1 MQDRIAR
8 FIDQLARFTPPAY
21 VFNQYSYDF
30 PENAARRHN
39 LGLYLARMAEAQPII
54 LLVAE
59 APGYR
64 GMRLTGVPFTSPSLV
79 REGINDFKLF
89 GEERGY
95 MLPAEYP
102 HIRKE
107 QSGTIVWQTLR
118 DAESLPLIW
127 NAFPFHPHLPGKPL
141 SNRTPTAKEL
151 AMGLPFL
158 QELIAL
164 FGIEEV
170 VAIGNKAFDSLTQLG
185 FACEKVRHPAQSGKN
200 QFVEGICRILGA
212 DRG

>member
-1 MQDRIAR
+1 MSDSITA
-8 FIDQLARFTPPAY
+8 FIDSLARTEPPAN

-30 PENAARRHN
+30 LENAVRRHN
-39 LGLYLARMAEAQPII
+39 LGLYLARMREVNPGT

-79 REGINDFKLF
+79 RAGLDEFQLF
-89 GEERGY
+89 GEARGY
-95 MLPAEYP
+95 QSPAEHA
-102 HIRKE
+102 HIKKE

-118 DAESLPLIW
+118 DAKSLPLIW

-151 AMGLPFL
+151 EMGLPFL
-158 QELIAL
+158 RDMIAL
-164 FGIEEV
+164 FEIHEV
-170 VAIGNKAFDSLTQLG
+170 VAIGNKAFDSLTRLG
-185 FACEKVRHPAQSGKN
+185 FACQKVRHPAQSGKN
-200 QFVEGICRILGA
+200 QFVEGICRILG
-212 DRG
+212 G